1 MKPAFFDFPSEH
13 RAKSVPLDP
22 SGFMADIDAAL
33 EKKLFEL
40 TERQR
45 IADVHHHRE
54 TNDLE

>member
-1 MKPAFFDFPSEH
+1 
-13 RAKSVPLDP
+13 
-22 SGFMADIDAAL
+22 MADIDAAL